1 MNLSH
6 ALRIALNHGADLRGA
21 DLRGADLRGA
31 DLRGAY
37 LRGPDLRGAKFCDQN
52 GKTYIV

>member
-21 DLRGADLRGA
+21 DLRGADLRG
-31 DLRGAY
+31 
-37 LRGPDLRGAKFCDQN
+37 PDLRGAKFCDQN

>member
-31 DLRGAY
+31 DLRG
-37 LRGPDLRGAKFCDQN
+37 PDLRGAKFCDQN